1 LISRLDDATQHAE
14 FKRTQ
19 GSRFHIREIPTLA
32 LRHDHGVIHV
42 HVKPATY
49 LPALVAIAQTSIIG
63 PKVGQLDE
71 FRKLTPGEAARLQG
85 IPCGTSDRAAVTN
98 RAAYKQLGNVVIVGV
113 VALAARALMGHRWP
127 LNGQVRKGKSSKRR
141 VAQAAELF
149 G

>member
-1 LISRLDDATQHAE
+1 MSWQARRSHPSRNG
-14 FKRTQ
+14 RT
-19 GSRFHIREIPTLA
+19 I
-32 LRHDHGVIHV
+32 HDLVVQMRPSGI

-49 LPALVAIAQTSIIG
+49 LPTLVTIAQTSIVG

-85 IPCGTSDRAAVTN
+85 IPCGTSDRAGVTD

-127 LNGQVRKGKSSKRR
+127 LNGQIRKGKSSKRR